1 MMDVLWSNLASSS
14 TLAFGEIAIR
24 LVVAL
29 FFGVLVAV
37 VYRMSHGRRQDESWV
52 LTTTLVLLSVLI
64 AMVSMVI
71 GDSVARAFG
80 LVGALSIV
88 RFRTVVDDTRD
99 TAFVMFA
106 VIVGMAAG
114 TGLFL
119 APLIGVPVVAFV
131 AMIMNQIPKPNRK
144 SARVPATIE
153 VRQALGDGVVVS
165 IAKVI
170 EKYAVQHRIERTS
183 TSKQGAALDV
193 VYQVQLKD
201 VDLLMS
207 FVSEL
212 NRTEGVQTVDGRI
225 SKCDS

>member
-1 MMDVLWSNLASSS
+1 
-14 TLAFGEIAIR
+14 
-24 LVVAL
+24 
-29 FFGVLVAV
+29 
-37 VYRMSHGRRQDESWV
+37 
-52 LTTTLVLLSVLI
+52 
-64 AMVSMVI
+64 
-71 GDSVARAFG
+71 
-80 LVGALSIV
+80 
-88 RFRTVVDDTRD
+88 VVDDTRD

-119 APLIGVPVVAFV
+119 APLIGVPVVASV

-212 NRTEGVQTVDGRI
+212 NRTEGVQTVDGRL
-225 SKCDS
+225 SKCES

>member
-1 MMDVLWSNLASSS
+1 MDVLWTGLASSGS
-14 TLAFGEIAIR
+14 LALGDIAIR

-29 FFGVLVAV
+29 FFGLLVAI
-37 VYRMSHGRRQDESWV
+37 VYRISHGRTQDEAWV

-119 APLIGVPVVAFV
+119 APLIGVPVVAAV
-131 AMIMNQIPKPNRK
+131 ALIMNQIPQPAKRNAK
-144 SARVPATIE
+144 SAAIIE
-153 VRQALGDGVVVS
+153 IRQALGEGVVANVGR
-165 IAKVI
+165 VI
-170 EKYAVQHRIERTS
+170 EKYAVHYKIERTS

-201 VDLLMS
+201 SDLLLP

-212 NRTEGVQTVDGRI
+212 NRTDGVQTVDGRLT
-225 SKCDS
+225 KNDS

>member
-1 MMDVLWSNLASSS
+1 MDSLFTNLASTSA
-14 TLAFGEIAIR
+14 LGLNEIATR
-24 LVVAL
+24 LLVAL
-29 FFGVLVAV
+29 FFGALVAV
-37 VYRMSHGRRQDESWV
+37 VYRLSHGRSQDEAWV
-52 LTTTLVLLSVLI
+52 LTTTLVLLAVLI

-119 APLIGVPVVAFV
+119 APLIGVPAVAAV
-131 AMIMNQIPKPNRK
+131 ALLMNQIPKPVKKLTRTT
-144 SARVPATIE
+144 AIIE
-153 VRQALGDGVVVS
+153 VRQALGDAAVASVGR
-165 IAKVI
+165 VI
-170 EKYAVQHRIERTS
+170 EKYTIQYRIERTS

-193 VYQVQLKD
+193 VYSVQMKD
-201 VDLLMS
+201 AEMLLPL
-207 FVSEL
+207 VSEL
-212 NRTEGVQTVDGRI
+212 NRTEGVQNVDGRLT
-225 SKCDS
+225 KNDS

>member
-1 MMDVLWSNLASSS
+1 MDVLWSNLASSS

-144 SARVPATIE
+144 SAGVPATIE

-225 SKCDS
+225 SKSDS